1 MLTPEE
7 EAARSRRERWW
18 RSAFIIL
25 ATIYVGLLL
34 LALVIQILSGFM
46 QIVLIV
52 FMAWLLAFVLSP
64 VVAWLT
70 ERRGVSRGA
79 AIGVTYAA
87 TLIGS
92 GFLLFYAVSALAANT
107 AKMAA
112 DFPLTRAHIERTLR
126 EWADLVAFGN
136 FELNL
141 VELYRDVEVT
151 MAGTVQSI
159 IGDVPEVT
167 FAILGALVLVIIL
180 SLYMLADSAGI
191 IAKFERVVPNRFHD
205 EFEILE
211 RNVSRAFGGF
221 LRAQVILAG
230 IQTVLTVIVI
240 VVLGLPYGFVIA
252 TTSALA
258 MLIPFFGPPLAL
270 IPPIV
275 ATAIFTDW
283 VWVVAPVLLVV
294 QTVLVNYLQ
303 PRLMREALGMHP
315 LLVLIGLLVGAQV
328 AGLWGALFGIP
339 VLAVANVFFNYIVNL
354 RAIEETPAAEME
366 EVLEEVRQESPE
378 ATPEELAAL
387 AADRVEEDIEA
398 AEAEAVVDAIQA
410 EATDGLDEVS
420 TELRAAAGDLRAAAG
435 EQRSAAGR
443 IGESAADLRSAT
455 DRLLGDASDRGAT
468 GEDRA

>member
-1 MLTPEE
+1 MVTPEDDV
-7 EAARSRRERWW
+7 SRAQRERWW

-34 LALVIQILSGFM
+34 LAQVIQVLGGFT

-52 FMAWLLAFVLSP
+52 FGAWLLAFVLSP
-64 VVAWLT
+64 LVAWLT
-70 ERRGVSRGA
+70 ERRGVSRGV

-92 GFLLFYAVSALAANT
+92 GFLLFYAASAIAADT
-107 AKMAA
+107 AKVAA
-112 DFPLTRAHIERTLR
+112 DFPLTRARIEGTLR
-126 EWADLVAFGN
+126 EWADFAAFGS

-141 VELYRDVEVT
+141 VDLYRDAEAA
-151 MAGTVQSI
+151 MAGTAQSV
-159 IGDVPEVT
+159 IGDAPEVT
-167 FAILGALVLVIIL
+167 VSVLGALVVVIIL

-191 IAKFERVVPNRFHD
+191 VAKLERVVPNRYRD

-221 LRAQVILAG
+221 LRAQVILAA
-230 IQTVLTVIVI
+230 IQTLLTVIFI
-240 VVLGLPYGFVIA
+240 VALDLPYGFVIA
-252 TTSALA
+252 TASALA

-270 IPPIV
+270 VPPIV

-294 QTVLVNYLQ
+294 QTVLVNYFQ

-339 VLAVANVFFNYIVNL
+339 VLAVANVFFNYFVNL
-354 RAIEETPAAEME
+354 RAIEETPAAELE
-366 EVLEEVRQESPE
+366 DVLEELRQESPG

-387 AADRVEEDIEA
+387 AADRVEEEAVAEA
-398 AEAEAVVDAIQA
+398 ASEAGAREADAT
-410 EATDGLDEVS
+410 EGLGVAS

-435 EQRSAAGR
+435 AQRSAAGEMR
-443 IGESAADLRSAT
+443 VSAADLHAAAEQILDEESGRDT
-455 DRLLGDASDRGAT
+455 GGDRD
-468 GEDRA
+468 

>member
-7 EAARSRRERWW
+7 EAARGRRERWW

-25 ATIYVGLLL
+25 ATVYVGLLL
-34 LALVIQILSGFM
+34 LGLVIQILAGFT
-46 QIVLIV
+46 QIVLVV

-70 ERRGVSRGA
+70 ERRGISRGA
-79 AIGVTYAA
+79 AIGLTYAA

-112 DFPLTRAHIERTLR
+112 DFPLTRARIEGTLR
-126 EWADLVAFGN
+126 EWSDLVAFGN
-136 FELNL
+136 FDLNL
-141 VELYRDVEVT
+141 VELYRDVEAT

-159 IGDVPEVT
+159 IGDVPEVSV
-167 FAILGALVLVIIL
+167 AVLGSLLVVIIL

-191 IAKFERVVPNRFHD
+191 IAKLERVVPNRYHD

-230 IQTVLTVIVI
+230 IQTLLTVLVI
-240 VVLGLPYGFVIA
+240 ILLDLPYGFVIA
-252 TTSALA
+252 TASALA

-270 IPPIV
+270 VPPIV
-275 ATAIFTDW
+275 AAAIFTDW
-283 VWVVAPVLLVV
+283 VWVVAPVLLIV
-294 QTVLVNYLQ
+294 QTVLVNYFQ

-339 VLAVANVFFNYIVNL
+339 VLAVANVFFNYAVNL
-354 RAIEETPAAEME
+354 RAIEETPSAEAE
-366 EVLEEVRQESPE
+366 ELLEEVRLAAPD

-387 AADRVEEDIEA
+387 AADRVEEEEEA
-398 AEAEAVVDAIQA
+398 AEQVEEAAESVD
-410 EATDGLDEVS
+410 EASD
-420 TELRAAAGDLRAAAG
+420 ELRQAAGELRAAAG
-435 EQRSAAGR
+435 EQRSAAGQ
-443 IGESAADLRSAT
+443 IGESAADLRHVA
-455 DRLLGDASDRGAT
+455 DQLRDER
-468 GEDRA
+468 ERP